1 MAVCA
6 KHLPEYWLMT
16 FTLMEM
22 ASREQFIPALLAV
35 ESLVA
40 MALARSNDLSLN
52 IEIQLSLLGTK
63 ASNLLPK

>member
-1 MAVCA
+1 
-6 KHLPEYWLMT
+6 MT